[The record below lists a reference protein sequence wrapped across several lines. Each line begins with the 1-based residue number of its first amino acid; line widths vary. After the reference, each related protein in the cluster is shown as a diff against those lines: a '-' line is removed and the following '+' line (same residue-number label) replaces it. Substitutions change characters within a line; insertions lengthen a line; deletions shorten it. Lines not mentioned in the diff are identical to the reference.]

1 MARPPG
7 YPVAGVRPGHSFGS
21 SRQVLNEAGTHKA
34 VVTMGCD
41 LGLSASVA
49 SEPQLRDLDPQ
60 RRWPRKPS
68 FGGQR
73 LTRTP
78 TEAMRPVPSQAVP
91 RPVCTSSQAVSGR

>member
-21 SRQVLNEAGTHKA
+21 SRPVLNEAGTHKA

-68 FGGQR
+68 FVTWTPSVGG
-73 LTRTP
+73 LENP
-78 TEAMRPVPSQAVP
+78 AS
-91 RPVCTSSQAVSGR
+91 AVSV